1 MHSKGAK
8 RKKKIVAV
16 ALAAA
21 TCLGLSMTAFAATE
35 DVTGT
40 VKTWNSPNEMDK
52 LVNGSVSYT
61 LPDGTVVYSN
71 TSLYP
76 VTDKEGNRVEYNT
89 KKLST
94 ETLESINTED
104 KVRDILKKAGYD
116 IKDNWDLIPTLAAD
130 VTLDGDMPSGGA
142 YAWVNI
148 DEKLNAADGY
158 QAGQKIQVL
167 RETYSGSG
175 VWEVVEAELVEDE
188 GRLRA
193 RVAMTNKSQSMVV
206 IRVMSDGRTVRVINK
221 VTGEQV
227 VVPAKP
233 GSTATPGSTTGTS
246 NNASAT
252 VSPKTGEF

>member
-1 MHSKGAK
+1 MIKL
-8 RKKKIVAV
+8 KKIVAV

-52 LVNGSVSYT
+52 LVNGSASYT

-94 ETLESINTED
+94 ETLESIKSED
-104 KVRDILKKAGYD
+104 KVRDI
-116 IKDNWDLIPTLAAD
+116 LIPTLAAD

-148 DEKLNAADGY
+148 DEKFNAADGY

-193 RVAMTNKSQSMVV
+193 RVAMTNKSQSLVV

-233 GSTATPGSTTGTS
+233 GSTATPGSTTSTS